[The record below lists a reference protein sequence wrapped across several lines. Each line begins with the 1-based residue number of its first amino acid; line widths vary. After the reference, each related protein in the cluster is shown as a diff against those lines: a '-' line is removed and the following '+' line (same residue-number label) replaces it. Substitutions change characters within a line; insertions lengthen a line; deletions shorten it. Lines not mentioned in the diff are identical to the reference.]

1 MGDLDAIAGRH
12 VLVTGA
18 GSGIGASVA
27 RRLGR
32 AGARVTLAGRREAPL
47 RAVAADLP
55 GGAANVVAGFD
66 VTDPQAIADGL
77 AAARGV
83 FGPIT
88 ILVNNAGAAES
99 APFGRTSLGQWQ
111 NVLAVDLT
119 SVFLVTQAVLPDL
132 EAGGA
137 GGRIVNIASTA
148 GLVGYR
154 YVSAYCAAKHGVIG
168 LTRSLALELARTGI
182 TVNAICP
189 GYTDTPLVREA
200 IAAIIA
206 KTGRTEAEVLAEMTA
221 GNPQRRLVDP
231 DEVAETVAW
240 VVSPGAASINGQAIA
255 VAGGEVMV
263 G

>member
-1 MGDLDAIAGRH
+1 MGDPYAIAGRH

-18 GSGIGASVA
+18 GSGIGAAVA

-32 AGARVTLAGRREAPL
+32 AGARLTLAGRREAPL
-47 RAVAADLP
+47 RAVAAELP
-55 GGAANVVAGFD
+55 EGTAHVVARFD

-77 AAARGV
+77 ATAREA
-83 FGPIT
+83 FGPIS
-88 ILVNNAGAAES
+88 ILVNNAGAAET
-99 APFGRTSLGQWQ
+99 APFGRTSLAQW
-111 NVLAVDLT
+111 NSVIAVDLT

-132 EAGGA
+132 QA

-189 GYTDTPLVREA
+189 GYTDTPLIREA

-206 KTGRTEAEVLAEMTA
+206 KTGRTETEVLAEMTA
-221 GNPQRRLVDP
+221 GSPQRRLVDP
-231 DEVAETVAW
+231 VEVAETVAF